1 METAST
7 TGSEASGAGRQKV
20 LLSKPD
26 AEPIGET
33 ARPSGPSVTRILTRG
48 SIRRCDRPT
57 AEHLSLAWLLLS
69 I

>member
-26 AEPIGET
+26 AEPRDGT
-33 ARPSGPSVTRILTRG
+33 AKRPSVTRILTRG